1 MSDVEISGLIK
12 RIHQEFERLKAEI
25 LAFVSFLEL
34 GN

>member
-1 MSDVEISGLIK
+1 MSHTEFSGLSK

-25 LAFVSFLEL
+25 LAFIAFLEL